1 MLAICAL
8 SPGTLKGTTS
18 RSKPSSWAFL
28 ASVCERRAYSSCS
41 TREIAKAAA
50 KRSAECPIVSLVEN
64 SATAGS
70 YKARHKVSTQYSCP
84 TVVTGGLWNTHEQGL
99 PFLGQDST
107 PRQMLPQA
115 KWETWGEFSSAFT
128 LPKAHKK
135 SLSGLKSTTFIL
147 DLGSHQCYTVLPC
160 SPAKGGQSS
169 RDMHSFLVTNSE
181 VVEGTASP
189 SCLYR
194 ALIHL
199 IQRATRVAPVPLTS
213 RLLIPIREAEHVQQ
227 DLAGNSKHN
236 TYFRCINQTISILI
250 CQGFPFLCMSLLL
263 FRK

>member
-1 MLAICAL
+1 MVYETHTNKD
-8 SPGTLKGTTS
+8 SPFWDKIQLRVK
-18 RSKPSSWAFL
+18 RSHKQN
-28 ASVCERRAYSSCS
+28 ERRG
-41 TREIAKAAA
+41 
-50 KRSAECPIVSLVEN
+50 V
-64 SATAGS
+64 
-70 YKARHKVSTQYSCP
+70 
-84 TVVTGGLWNTHEQGL
+84 
-99 PFLGQDST
+99 
-107 PRQMLPQA
+107 
-115 KWETWGEFSSAFT
+115 EFSSAFT

-135 SLSGLKSTTFIL
+135 SLRGFKSTVFIL
-147 DLGSHQCYTVLPC
+147 DLGSHQRYTVLPC

-169 RDMHSFLVTNSE
+169 RDTHSFLVTNSE

-213 RLLIPIREAEHVQQ
+213 RLLIPIREAEHVQ
-227 DLAGNSKHN
+227 LAGNSKHN

>member
-1 MLAICAL
+1 MLAIGAL

-107 PRQMLPQA
+107 PRQTLPQA
-115 KWETWGEFSSAFT
+115 KWETWGWVQLSFYSSKSTQEIPEWIEVHNFHFGLGISSVLHRASLQSSQRWPEQQGYTQLSCDKFRGGGRNCFSF
-128 LPKAHKK
+128 L
-135 SLSGLKSTTFIL
+135 SLSCLNSPHSEGYQS
-147 DLGSHQCYTVLPC
+147 GSCPINQQ
-160 SPAKGGQSS
+160 A
-169 RDMHSFLVTNSE
+169 TNS
-181 VVEGTASP
+181 
-189 SCLYR
+189 
-194 ALIHL
+194 H
-199 IQRATRVAPVPLTS
+199 
-213 RLLIPIREAEHVQQ
+213 
-227 DLAGNSKHN
+227 
-236 TYFRCINQTISILI
+236 
-250 CQGFPFLCMSLLL
+250 
-263 FRK
+263 